1 MGVHPVQT
9 AEFRQQLLCGLGA
22 DAGHARNIVGGIPH
36 EGFQVDELFRFET
49 VFLPEF
55 FFVKQRRR
63 GLPRL
68 GNHQLDV
75 DISVDQLQGIPVAGD
90 DDTLPVLLRAD
101 LAHGADDVIGLPA
114 LTLIDG
120 NVHRPQNVLHNGHLL
135 HQLLGHGMT
144 GGLVAVVF

>member
-1 MGVHPVQT
+1 MRIHTVQR
-9 AEFRQQLLCGLGA
+9 AIIQQKLRCRFRA
-22 DAGHARNIVGGIPH
+22 DARNAWNIVRTVTH
-36 EGFQVDELFRFET
+36 EGFQVDELFRLET

-55 FFVKQRRR
+55 FFVKQRRC

-68 GNHQLDV
+68 GDHQLDV
-75 DISVDQLQGIPVAGD
+75 DISVDQLQRIPVAGD
-90 DDTLPVLLRAD
+90 DDALPVLLRAN

-120 NVHRPQNVLHNGHLL
+120 NIHRPQNVLHNGHLL

-144 GGLVAVVF
+144 GGLIALVF